1 MTAIARLAAV
11 SLDAHDPSVLSSFY
25 QELLG
30 LEVSYETPDFVALKG
45 APTLITIQRVSDLPP
60 VSWPEGPIPKQIHLE
75 FGVDDLDL
83 AERAAI
89 DVGARLAEVQPSPD
103 RWRVMLDPAGHP
115 FCLTTLVP
123 EATAS

>member
-11 SLDAHDPSVLSSFY
+11 SLDARDPSVLSRFY
-25 QELLG
+25 QKMLG
-30 LEVSYETPDFVALKG
+30 LEVSFESPDFVALKG
-45 APTLITIQRVSDLPP
+45 ASTLITIQRVTDLPP

-115 FCLTTLVP
+115 FCLTTLV
-123 EATAS
+123 